1 MVGGM
6 LLSMIKLP
14 WGQNIKQVSQ
24 TEKTNID
31 AALNRNFINLNK
43 QEQHQRWPDR
53 RPTHDAFV
61 MCQAVKQNRLNEYL
75 VSLEKGPINKVIGI
89 FSGIMRSKSSGIPI
103 LCEEEFPNQTIRGVT
118 FNPIQNIQGQMMAK
132 ITLLLIIESES
143 QKLGIWNQLEQ
154 MWTEKYQT
162 ETKMYI
168 QILEA
173 IMMQCENSGQEDKA
187 INLRNSIE
195 LIKESNRQYA
205 IVW

>member
-1 MVGGM
+1 M
-6 LLSMIKLP
+6 LLSMLKLP
-14 WGQNIKQVSQ
+14 WGQNIKQVRQ

-43 QEQHQRWPDR
+43 QEQYQRWPDR
-53 RPTHDAFV
+53 RPTHDAFL
-61 MCQAVKQNRLNEYL
+61 MCQALKQNRINEYL
-75 VSLEKGPINKVIGI
+75 SLLEKEPINKVIGI
-89 FSGIMRSKSSGIPI
+89 FSGIMQSKSSGLPI
-103 LCEEEFPNQTIRGVT
+103 LFEEEFPSQTIGGVT

-132 ITLLLIIESES
+132 ITLLLIIERES

-173 IMMQCENSGQEDKA
+173 IMTQCQNSGQEDKA

-195 LIKESNRQYA
+195 LIKEANKQYA

>member
-1 MVGGM
+1 M
-6 LLSMIKLP
+6 LKLP
-14 WGQNIKQVSQ
+14 WGQNIKQVRQ

-43 QEQHQRWPDR
+43 QEQYQRWPDR
-53 RPTHDAFV
+53 RPTHDAFL
-61 MCQAVKQNRLNEYL
+61 MCQALKQNRINEYL
-75 VSLEKGPINKVIGI
+75 SLLEKEPINKVIGI
-89 FSGIMRSKSSGIPI
+89 FSGIMQSKSSGLPI
-103 LCEEEFPNQTIRGVT
+103 LFEEEFPSQTIGGVT

-132 ITLLLIIESES
+132 ITLLLIIERES

-173 IMMQCENSGQEDKA
+173 IMTQCENSGQEDKA

-195 LIKESNRQYA
+195 LIKEANRQYA

>member
-1 MVGGM
+1 M
-6 LLSMIKLP
+6 LLFMIKLP
-14 WGQNIKQVSQ
+14 WGQKIKQLSQ
-24 TEKTNID
+24 PEKTNIG
-31 AALNRNFINLNK
+31 AALNRNFITLNK
-43 QEQHQRWPDR
+43 QEQYQRWPDR
-53 RPTHDAFV
+53 SPSRDALF
-61 MCQAVKQNRLNEYL
+61 MCQAAKQNRLNEYL
-75 VSLEKGPINKVIGI
+75 VSLEKEPLNKVIGI
-89 FSGIMRSKSSGIPI
+89 FSGIIQSKSSGIPI

-132 ITLLLIIESES
+132 ITLLLIIERES

-173 IMMQCENSGQEDKA
+173 IMTQCQNSGQEDKA

-195 LIKESNRQYA
+195 LIKEANKQYA

>member
-1 MVGGM
+1 M
-6 LLSMIKLP
+6 LLSMLKLP
-14 WGQNIKQVSQ
+14 WGQNIKQVRQ

-43 QEQHQRWPDR
+43 QEQYQRWPDR
-53 RPTHDAFV
+53 RPTHDAFL
-61 MCQAVKQNRLNEYL
+61 MCQALKQNRINEYL
-75 VSLEKGPINKVIGI
+75 SLLEKEPINKVIGI
-89 FSGIMRSKSSGIPI
+89 FSGIMQSKSSGLPI
-103 LCEEEFPNQTIRGVT
+103 LFEEEFPSQTIGGVT

-132 ITLLLIIESES
+132 ITLLLIIERES

-173 IMMQCENSGQEDKA
+173 IMTQCENSGQEDKA

-195 LIKESNRQYA
+195 LIKEANKQYA

>member
-1 MVGGM
+1 
-6 LLSMIKLP
+6 
-14 WGQNIKQVSQ
+14 
-24 TEKTNID
+24 
-31 AALNRNFINLNK
+31 
-43 QEQHQRWPDR
+43 
-53 RPTHDAFV
+53 
-61 MCQAVKQNRLNEYL
+61 
-75 VSLEKGPINKVIGI
+75 
-89 FSGIMRSKSSGIPI
+89 MRSKSSGIPI

-132 ITLLLIIESES
+132 ITLLLIIERES

-173 IMMQCENSGQEDKA
+173 IMTQCQNSGQEDKA

-195 LIKESNRQYA
+195 LIKEANKQYA

>member
-1 MVGGM
+1 M
-6 LLSMIKLP
+6 LLSMLKLP
-14 WGQNIKQVSQ
+14 WGQNIKQVRQ

-43 QEQHQRWPDR
+43 QEQYQRWPDR
-53 RPTHDAFV
+53 RPTHDAFL
-61 MCQAVKQNRLNEYL
+61 MCQALKQNRINEYL
-75 VSLEKGPINKVIGI
+75 SLLEKEPINKVIGI
-89 FSGIMRSKSSGIPI
+89 FSGIMQSKSSGLPI
-103 LCEEEFPNQTIRGVT
+103 LFEEEFPSQTIGGVT

-132 ITLLLIIESES
+132 ITLLLIIERES

-173 IMMQCENSGQEDKA
+173 IMTQCENSGQEDKA

>member
-1 MVGGM
+1 M
-6 LLSMIKLP
+6 LKLP
-14 WGQNIKQVSQ
+14 WGQNIKQVRQ

-43 QEQHQRWPDR
+43 QEQYQRWPDR
-53 RPTHDAFV
+53 RPTHDAFL
-61 MCQAVKQNRLNEYL
+61 MCQALKQNRINEYL
-75 VSLEKGPINKVIGI
+75 SLLEKEPINKVIGI
-89 FSGIMRSKSSGIPI
+89 FSGIMQSKSSGLPI
-103 LCEEEFPNQTIRGVT
+103 LFEEEFPSQTIGGVT

-132 ITLLLIIESES
+132 ITLLLIIERES

-173 IMMQCENSGQEDKA
+173 IMTQCQNSGQEDKA

-195 LIKESNRQYA
+195 LIKEANRQYA